1 MSINMT
7 KIKYNEI
14 EYYVNFDRTKNYP
27 YILVDSKRKYFRRCK
42 KCENFM
48 FYGLKTD
55 LIRRLNGNC
64 MACRDFSGKK
74 HPMYGKKHTV
84 ESKNKMRDIKIGK
97 KLSNE
102 TKNKISLKNCG
113 KNHPMYGKHH
123 TEDTKKKISQSNSG
137 DNAPCMGRSGTRHPF
152 FGKHHT
158 EDAKKKISGSNSGKR
173 TGELNPAKR
182 DEVRNKIRMSHNKR
196 REQLYNGQSA
206 PNFNIEACRYLD
218 ELNIKNGWNLI
229 HAMNG
234 GEYYIKELGYWV
246 DGYDKDKNIVVEYDE
261 PRHYKNGKLTE
272 KDEAR
277 HKKIISHLNCEFY
290 RYNYSKKILVKIT
303 SN

>member
-137 DNAPCMGRSGTRHPF
+137 DNAPCMGRSINTTSF
-152 FGKHHT
+152 FWKT
-158 EDAKKKISGSNSGKR
+158 
-173 TGELNPAKR
+173 
-182 DEVRNKIRMSHNKR
+182 SHR
-196 REQLYNGQSA
+196 G
-206 PNFNIEACRYLD
+206 C
-218 ELNIKNGWNLI
+218 
-229 HAMNG
+229 
-234 GEYYIKELGYWV
+234 
-246 DGYDKDKNIVVEYDE
+246 
-261 PRHYKNGKLTE
+261 
-272 KDEAR
+272 
-277 HKKIISHLNCEFY
+277 
-290 RYNYSKKILVKIT
+290 
-303 SN
+303 